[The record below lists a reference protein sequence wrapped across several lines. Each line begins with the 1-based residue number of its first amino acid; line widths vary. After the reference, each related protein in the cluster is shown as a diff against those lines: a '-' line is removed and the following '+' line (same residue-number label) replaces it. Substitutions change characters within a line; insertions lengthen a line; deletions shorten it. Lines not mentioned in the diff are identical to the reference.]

1 MSQATS
7 TITTYASER
16 ERKYYEEILP
26 KLSAGIKQMNLDMRS
41 NFVLVNAGIYT
52 VKDLRKI
59 LEAGEHIQMLDKEE
73 EEYIC
78 RCLQI
83 QLPKKDKNE

>member
-1 MSQATS
+1 MSQAT
-7 TITTYASER
+7 TATTTYKSER
-16 ERKYYEEILP
+16 ERQYYEEVLP

-41 NFVLVNAGIYT
+41 HFVLFNSGIYT
-52 VKDLRKI
+52 VKDLRAI
-59 LEAGEHIQMLDKEE
+59 LESGGHINMLDRHE

-83 QLPKKDKNE
+83 TLPKKDEE